1 MNAKV
6 AIKSESITSF
16 GGIFYVMDEFDKILC
31 RKIDS
36 ELGMRCKYYGYQ
48 YSEIFR
54 SLFSIYLCGGNSIE
68 DINAYLKEDLSK
80 RPFTRIPSSDTILK
94 GIRELS
100 TPNIEYISDRGNSY
114 SFNPALKLNDL
125 MVKLLL
131 ATGQLEKDTEYTVD
145 FDHQFIE
152 TEKFDSRGTYKHFK
166 GYGPG
171 VSTINGLPVHIE
183 NRDGNANVR
192 FMQEDTLERMFTNLE
207 ANDVKV
213 KRFRAD
219 CGSYTEKVINC
230 ALKYSDHIYIR
241 AERCASLYGKIKKHE
256 DWEKV
261 EINYGQYEVRS
272 FPFDSFDGIKHCRL
286 VVQRQRKKA
295 DEELDLFDGE
305 YTYRC
310 ILTNDWEMTDKEI
323 ILFYNERGTCE
334 RVFDQMNNDFGW
346 NALPKSFMNEN
357 AVFLLMTAMA
367 HNFYQYLIRRP
378 LMKRFGVEKTS
389 RVKKFI
395 FRFIAVPAKW
405 IKTARQYILNYY
417 TDKPYDILFA
427 LE

>member
-6 AIKSESITSF
+6 AINSESITPF

-131 ATGQLEKDTEYTVD
+131 STGQLEKDTEYTVD

-152 TEKFDSRGTYKHFK
+152 TEKFDS
-166 GYGPG
+166 
-171 VSTINGLPVHIE
+171 
-183 NRDGNANVR
+183 
-192 FMQEDTLERMFTNLE
+192 
-207 ANDVKV
+207 
-213 KRFRAD
+213 
-219 CGSYTEKVINC
+219 
-230 ALKYSDHIYIR
+230 
-241 AERCASLYGKIKKHE
+241 
-256 DWEKV
+256 
-261 EINYGQYEVRS
+261 
-272 FPFDSFDGIKHCRL
+272 
-286 VVQRQRKKA
+286 
-295 DEELDLFDGE
+295 
-305 YTYRC
+305 
-310 ILTNDWEMTDKEI
+310 
-323 ILFYNERGTCE
+323 
-334 RVFDQMNNDFGW
+334 
-346 NALPKSFMNEN
+346 
-357 AVFLLMTAMA
+357 
-367 HNFYQYLIRRP
+367 
-378 LMKRFGVEKTS
+378 
-389 RVKKFI
+389 
-395 FRFIAVPAKW
+395 
-405 IKTARQYILNYY
+405 
-417 TDKPYDILFA
+417 
-427 LE
+427 